1 MVGSA
6 GGRKGDRPN
15 PNPCVCVCVCACVCV
30 CVCVCACVRV
40 CVCVCVCVCVRQP
53 ACVRV
58 HVRLCLAL
66 CGAVCIHGVQGVSLL
81 LQGSSLL
88 VDAQVAVLGHE
99 LSKLRIGT
107 RPTDPSSTHRGTREY
122 PVSTNEYPCEYY
134 RIGTRPTQ
142 PNSGRP

>member
-1 MVGSA
+1 M
-6 GGRKGDRPN
+6 
-15 PNPCVCVCVCACVCV
+15 CVS
-30 CVCVCACVRV
+30 
-40 CVCVCVCVCVRQP
+40 VRQP

-58 HVRLCLAL
+58 RVRLCVAL

-107 RPTDPSSTHRGTREY
+107 RPTDPSSTHRGTRED

-134 RIGTRPTQ
+134 RTGTRPTGLQ
-142 PNSGRP
+142 PPPLAARCPR